1 MQPKHKETL
10 SPWLKEYVQSL
21 SSVPLPLLPKNLD
34 TFPTRWP
41 FPRGDLYHWVPLL
54 NRFDNILE
62 SFVATYNLSDGPQL
76 KNFGCELLLKRSST
90 VEFHDDQPWN
100 MERLAELG
108 YGQDGDSQLI
118 IAILKFS
125 RMLLEHCGNRSIYG
139 SSSHLNDLLHSTSL
153 TVVHATLE
161 VGVELAQRYQASV
174 KRMTV
179 PSRQVSSALLANHYN
194 IDLNRVQHLA
204 QPFMKTPII
213 SFSDPAPQTTPT
225 ASASKG
231 KEKSH
236 QTMAKNAASMYANDL
251 VTIASEDQP
260 DEGRWNGWGDLK
272 VVYYPES
279 DGQSAPAQPNLQ
291 QSTPSTPATPTPLRR
306 STTMGSHQTPRGAR
320 PGNVDDSP
328 SPSSHRSPALGHDDQ
343 SAPNRQKSV
352 EFGQGTVASTSIY
365 DLLRRCPADMPKAN
379 QYEYLNRLRICKA
392 LIGSSESRQEA
403 LAVRLLAI
411 TNLAYI
417 HPESI
422 FIEKA
427 LKQDND
433 EPRRYQLVYQLAEL
447 IHPSASGQVVV
458 PLWLQAIALALLE
471 AISNFQS
478 KYSDILSALN
488 ANVNHG
494 VLLYV
499 IRKAVSEM
507 KEDSGDIDDRI
518 TESDDWRNNL
528 FSLTLHMAIG
538 SRVGNEMISAGL
550 MDVLVDILNMRSKL
564 ADRNHSMVLAFLDGL
579 IYHYQGA
586 FQSFINANGLDSI
599 AELIVDAT
607 SAATSLMEAGQGTK
621 QELHSSVVDYDI
633 PFYQQQ
639 TLKWLL
645 KFIHHIMT
653 NSYSYGGNT
662 DRLLR
667 NLVDNSHLLGS
678 LRTIMEH
685 MNKFG
690 SVVWTN
696 SVTILSDFINND
708 PTSFAA
714 IMESGMIK
722 SFLEAVT
729 GRPVR
734 VEQPNE
740 RKSTEPRNDEDGE
753 SSDESDES
761 VVLDSDDR
769 PHPPTSAI
777 LEAPR
782 DGPLAQGILPS
793 AEAISIIPTV
803 LNSICLNNVG
813 MKMVVSSRAFESFL
827 EIFES
832 PEHLKSSQSDPD
844 LAGNVG
850 SSFDEL
856 ARHHPSLRP
865 AIGNAVLD
873 MVAKVNHLGK
883 KKAVTS
889 GWGTKLLVTG
899 PDGNVVQADK
909 LMVASSAGEAP
920 SIKGKEKATT
930 SEDIEMTDA
939 TQVALDLSA
948 SQVIPEEQVSTAS
961 TYNEI
966 TPYILAVATF
976 LSSYIGNSSL
986 KAAFVRDGG
995 IELLLDLTELPS
1007 LSYEFGETA
1016 ASRTLQHVISQLIEH
1031 SPIIGLPSLMNRTQA
1046 AIDALAPLV
1055 SNQNSHPYFA
1065 PFLSSDFSLATAD
1078 GNWDA
1083 DAVGKVA
1090 DGTGVVKALLNTQS
1104 LIKTLYQ
1111 CFPFSNRQST
1121 VTLHPV
1127 NVFDYYIRVIKSLG
1141 PLLQAVLS
1149 EEMSIVGLVPQHWS
1163 SRKLSTSQDPPGAP
1177 TTTTTSS
1184 LPADGDV
1191 EDSTI
1196 PDVIVASP
1204 GSKPNEETVSNK
1216 LKRPTQQEQSSPQ
1229 YRNYQVLRVLL
1240 HSLMPTT
1247 FPFFQTLGK
1256 TLLPRRE
1263 RDAYC
1268 RAKHMQIAD
1277 ALAATVLDQIKPSKD
1292 EITTKD
1298 FHYWI
1303 VLLHSVHEMLI
1314 DPSRPQDGALC
1325 QAIIPVLIAF
1335 KEHGGFDTLN
1345 TMLRVFAE
1353 EITKERAENEDASK
1367 ARLASIGMK
1376 KILDLYAP
1384 IVHGKTINVC
1394 LTNVSMLPRGM
1405 ERRPE
1410 FAHVPTQ
1417 LIVELRMAVLPVI
1430 RSLWESK
1437 LVEKASTQILTK
1449 VVDILKTIANA
1460 DLETNAW
1467 RRGDKNPPP
1476 PIFKREPVSFAWAG
1490 YSNPLQRVA
1499 DEYDDQDLVR
1509 EALYRAN
1516 GVSET
1521 AAEYCRVHR
1530 AGIAGARCPIPVED
1544 AFQLP
1549 PTPEQSDTKNQAASL
1564 PVADLLG
1571 SEAMLLDSNPELD
1584 RLLGEAVLGELNE
1597 RSSQDSIDSEE
1608 EETTESAPPAAHE
1621 SSVIPQDISQE
1632 ASSSAQVQST
1642 QGQPAVTKQDLD
1654 IERGKLREDLIDRCL
1669 EVIRAHPD
1677 AVFEVSELINSSVL
1691 RHEEE
1696 DSRQEVG
1703 ETLANALMSFAI
1715 DEDVKK
1721 SSGRSI
1727 AAYAHLLSLLLQ
1739 DSKPFFKSCL
1749 ETLRDNVSDYVSFLK
1764 ITPGNATEELPP
1776 WIPYILLIFEILL
1789 AEDEQ
1794 PVEAKWTPP
1803 ANENATIEEPVL
1815 QVKNPLVKE
1824 EDRGILLEAV
1834 LDILPRVGKDES
1846 LAIAVL
1852 RVLIMLTRNR
1862 KVART
1867 VGDKKNLQ
1875 RLLLM
1880 AKQLAGSGSGRLKE
1894 TKIAGGIMTIL
1905 RHVVEDD
1912 DTIRQIIRY
1921 EIRGFFDSPQRN
1933 ARSTD
1938 LHHYLRHLS
1947 HVVLRSPE
1955 LFVEVTHEMVQ
1966 FSRWINPS
1974 SDGTSSR
1981 GLTLMLK
1988 EQLPD
1993 ASSISLPTDESVEPA
2008 VQATEDLTIHDVKPS
2023 TEINDKDIL
2032 EGAKTALSEAKRP
2045 TVENPDGVIHF
2056 LLCELL
2062 NYRDVDDRDSSQTTK
2077 DTKTGGEPSVNPGNG
2092 EPSTEDEQSADGKDK
2107 KASKPPFKAEDHPIF
2122 VYRCFLLHCLAELLQ
2137 SYNRTKMEFINF
2149 KRSAPMLTNTPV
2161 KPRSSVLN
2169 YLLNDLLCMSS
2180 LTMPMDSIA
2189 SKKKAAT
2196 SEQARLVLVALVTK
2210 TPEKPIDRNR
2220 ERFAYDDEPDL
2231 LFVRKFVLDTIIKA
2245 YREASTPNDPFDV
2258 RYAKMLSLAELM
2270 SGMIGEKDRESANP
2284 RIPESGNSRSQ
2295 LQLKRLMY
2303 EKGYLSALTASIA
2316 DIDLT
2321 FPGVKRT
2328 IKYILRVLR
2337 VLTQTGIQLSHS
2349 NILPPGPFDSVDEE
2363 IASASSLS
2371 DMEDDREDT
2380 PDLYRNST
2388 LGMLEPGREDE
2399 DFSEDSEDDEEMY
2412 DDGYDDE
2419 LDYGEEMSEDGEENI
2434 SDDDDEELG
2443 EMGEIEGLPG
2453 DPGVVE
2459 VIMGEDEDMDED
2471 DEDDESSDDED
2482 DEGSEDMDDD
2492 EDRIEIVDDEG
2503 NPLDDDGA
2511 SGWESETD
2519 DEDDDE
2525 DDEDDE
2531 FDYEVA
2537 AQGLDEAAIHGLERD
2552 DIGRLNLVRAALDED
2567 YDGEEMPNFQDP
2579 YIDDGGEEDDE
2590 EDEED
2595 VEADDEEYIYDQ
2607 DYPRDDIPP
2616 PSMPAG
2622 LGWDTLVVEPGFPHR
2637 HRHGGMRSPFPVAPF
2652 MLGGPRDPLGDF
2664 RSYFR
2669 SNRNGPTSNNT
2680 DDGMNPLLR
2689 RNNMPGRDSSPRPN
2703 NPSHMVRLGFPGS
2716 LLSGSLLDSPIA
2728 LINDL
2733 VASLPYNISHRGHA
2747 LSFQITQQGPRG
2759 ELRELNIPINGAG
2772 HGRDPRSESRRDAYQ
2787 EPQHA
2792 VSFNA
2797 EQTVDR
2803 WHEEARMIFGLN
2815 HHEKAGKMYNV
2826 ILAKL
2831 TPAAVEQEKKAK
2843 AHEAERRRKEE
2854 EARKKRDEA
2863 LRKERET
2870 QEAAEAQERERKEA
2884 EERERQ
2890 EREAAE
2896 AAEAAARAEEQSHEA
2911 AMEVS
2916 ANADSQAMEGIESG
2930 DNIEQEHPDDSTA
2943 QLPRVVTMIRG
2954 EEFDVTEL
2962 GIDPDYLAAL
2972 PEEFREEV
2980 IAQTLTTRRSQARE
2994 AAAEPTGENTEVF
3007 QEFLDAL
3014 PEELRLEIVQQERQE
3029 RRRLEREAQ
3038 RQAAVTGQAAASQ
3051 EMDTASILL
3060 TFPPDLREQILME
3073 QGEDLMDQLSPEM
3086 AAQARA
3092 LAERVRPP
3100 PSMARAREVGR
3111 QAAVTTSGFNNDR
3124 QNKPQRRTV
3133 VQMLDKAGVATLL
3146 RLMFVSQQGS
3156 IRNYLFN
3163 VFIDVCENRQNRLEV
3178 ISTLLQILQ
3187 DGSTDMDAVER
3198 SFSQLSL
3205 KARQPKDKEPK
3216 TPNSLKR
3223 TYTNISSSM
3232 HIHSSSEISPLLIV
3246 QQCLDLLVELSAKN
3260 PHIPSLFLTEH
3271 EIVGSSLKRTMSRKG
3286 KGKDSKANK
3295 YAINSLLVLLDRD
3308 LVMESSSVM
3317 QHLADL
3323 LNKVTFPLQALER
3336 RRKEAEEAKKAAKTS
3351 QSVSTTAPDAGTSTE
3366 QASAT
3371 GHTVPIVT
3379 PSGDQTSSAPAPV
3392 EAESSNQDT
3401 KEADQKKTRQLQ
3413 PPSIPEHNLKLVIKI
3428 FVARECSSK
3437 TFQNTISTIKNL
3449 SNIPGAKAIFGKEL
3463 VHQARVLSQNIV
3475 SDLDELLPHILKA
3488 ESGTEIQ
3495 GIALAK
3501 FSPGAS
3507 EQNKLLRVLT
3517 ALDHLF
3523 EAKGKKTDEAD
3534 QAESSKENEK
3544 ADLLGSLYYNATF
3557 GKMWEKLSQCLSA
3570 IRQREN
3576 MLNVATILLPL
3587 IESLMVVCKNTT
3599 LNDAPQSQSQVSKDM
3614 LLSSP
3619 PPENRIAGLFFTFTE
3634 DHRRILN
3641 ELVRH
3646 NPKLMSGTFSLLVK
3660 NPKVLE
3666 FDNKRN
3672 YFNRSVHSKSGNQVR
3687 PSFPP
3692 LQLSVRREHVFH
3704 DSFKSLYFKS
3714 GDEMKFGKLNIR
3726 FHGEEGVD
3734 AGGVTREWFQVLS
3747 RQMFDPN
3754 YALFIPVSSDRT
3766 TFHPNKLSG
3775 INDEHLMFFKFI
3787 GRIIGK
3793 ALYEGRV
3800 LDCYFS
3806 RAVYKRILGKQVSV
3820 KDMESFDPDYYKSL
3834 VWMLENDITD
3844 IITETFS
3851 VEDDEFGV
3859 TKIVDLC
3866 ENGRNIPVTEENKH
3880 EYVRLVVDHKLLS
3893 SVKDQMEN
3901 FLKGFHDIIPSELI
3915 AIFNEQELELLISG
3929 LPDID
3934 VDDWKSNAEYHNYT
3948 AASQQIQWFWRAV
3961 RSFDK
3966 EERAKLLQFVTGT
3979 SKVPLNGFKELEGM
3993 NGVNRFNIHRDY
4005 GNKDRL
4011 PSSHTCFNQLD
4022 LPEYESYDILRAQLM
4037 KAITAG
4043 SDYFGFA

>member
-1 MQPKHKETL
+1 MGKITKTMQPKHKETL

-251 VTIASEDQP
+251 
-260 DEGRWNGWGDLK
+260 
-272 VVYYPES
+272 
-279 DGQSAPAQPNLQ
+279 
-291 QSTPSTPATPTPLRR
+291 
-306 STTMGSHQTPRGAR
+306 
-320 PGNVDDSP
+320 
-328 SPSSHRSPALGHDDQ
+328 
-343 SAPNRQKSV
+343 
-352 EFGQGTVASTSIY
+352 
-365 DLLRRCPADMPKAN
+365 
-379 QYEYLNRLRICKA
+379 
-392 LIGSSESRQEA
+392 
-403 LAVRLLAI
+403 
-411 TNLAYI
+411 
-417 HPESI
+417 
-422 FIEKA
+422 
-427 LKQDND
+427 
-433 EPRRYQLVYQLAEL
+433 
-447 IHPSASGQVVV
+447 
-458 PLWLQAIALALLE
+458 AIALALLE

-2652 MLGGPRDPLGDF
+2652 MLGGPRDPLG
-2664 RSYFR
+2664 
-2669 SNRNGPTSNNT
+2669 
-2680 DDGMNPLLR
+2680 
-2689 RNNMPGRDSSPRPN
+2689 
-2703 NPSHMVRLGFPGS
+2703 
-2716 LLSGSLLDSPIA
+2716 
-2728 LINDL
+2728 
-2733 VASLPYNISHRGHA
+2733 
-2747 LSFQITQQGPRG
+2747 
-2759 ELRELNIPINGAG
+2759 G

-2870 QEAAEAQERERKEA
+2870 REAAEAQERERKEA

-3111 QAAVTTSGFNNDR
+3111 QAAVTTSGFDNDR

-3336 RRKEAEEAKKAAKTS
+3336 RRKEAEEEAKKAAKTS